1 MNIPR
6 FTRLFLCIIAAILFP
21 LTVMSNSAAPRRPD
35 FAFPQKVSDDSEKN
49 LERALEKGRDVDAL
63 RALINLTLAQNAI
76 DSDRMPSCLARIDS
90 LQSRF
95 ASPAMR
101 SLLYL
106 LRATIY
112 TDYYRSQMWTIDR
125 RPATGDSER
134 PDDYTQW
141 NAGQFQACV
150 AELLNAAMANPDAL
164 LAAPLRDYDPLLDIP
179 AKDAGVEY
187 TFYPSLLDFVGGSAI
202 ELVSSFR
209 TPDARALAD
218 EYRATLIRL
227 NASHPAPLI
236 VNRIAQIQ
244 NRAQN
249 GDAMRRELIGLYN
262 SSQGSAFCGEALI
275 ALGDVTDYD
284 NIDRC
289 RELKALIDG
298 FEERY
303 PTYVRINS
311 IKNIAANILSR
322 RASVEVSSVV
332 APGDF
337 ISFDA
342 RAYNIPE
349 LMVDIYRLPDSFDG
363 VNDDYYSLE
372 GGYIPPTLRKVA
384 SRKLAFAGIT
394 PFVAEASDSV
404 RLIEP
409 GYYIAVADAPGMRR
423 DSNPKVIRC
432 TALALGSLSFGSDVW
447 AMVVN
452 PLTGAPVGDAE
463 VWCRGDKAKKERVGV
478 TNVDGLFAVSAFN
491 GRRGAYYPVKGS
503 DRFAGSRYINFYG
516 TASLDTARRYYC
528 EPYTDLPLYHPGDT
542 LRFAAVLYSIKERD
556 YRVEPGRALTAV
568 LFDAN
573 RQEVDTLELATD
585 SYGRVTGTFAL
596 PDDGRLNGRYSLRI
610 TADGITGW
618 ANFTVS
624 DYKLP
629 SFEVKVT
636 DNAVNTPSKGDV
648 TVKGS
653 ARTYSGMPVA
663 AGRVTVRIVREML
676 WRWWQPDNGEFQPLE
691 LAATTDAAGDWQVVA
706 PAAELAKGGH
716 NAWFRAEVTITS
728 ADGESQAAQSV
739 FTLGP
744 SLRIEAP
751 LAQSYDVTSPLT
763 LPVRVVDT
771 KGDVVPGVKVDYTVS
786 RDDKAVASGS
796 FTTDK
801 PQVDWSAVTPGTYQ
815 IEFAIEGDTARCNAV
830 ALYRPDVD
838 RSPSQSLLWTP
849 THTVNL
855 SVEGTTDILLG
866 TSMDTTHV
874 LYTLYD
880 YEEIIER
887 RWLALPAGLH
897 RIEAAT
903 RRGGEP
909 SLRASFIAVGRYA
922 SEEQTISFRP
932 AINPRDLK
940 IKAEVMRDRLT
951 PGAEETWRFSV
962 VNATGTPVAAAVML
976 DMYNKA
982 LDALTPGGWYLNVAS
997 PASLSLRWN
1006 QPIWDRMTNIWLG
1019 SYGDNR
1025 LKTLSYHLPEWQLY
1039 GQTLSPQTF
1048 RNGLRIRGTATMK
1061 SAAPAPAA
1069 VESVY
1074 AVDEMADEAAN
1085 VVEHKSALG
1094 VIGSAKED
1102 SAELTEEEAAADA
1115 GAGSAEQSQS
1125 GPEVA
1130 YRDSETPL
1138 ALFRPMLVTG
1148 PDGSLTLT
1156 FTVPNANATWALNA
1170 LAWTDDMRAARMEA
1184 TILASKPVMVKPN
1197 APRFLREG
1205 DKAVILTSVMNA
1217 TDSAMKAMAVIE
1229 LFDPATGKT
1238 LSTVTESVDL
1248 APQATVIVPVTAEA
1262 APGLTMIGLRAK
1274 ASTADF
1280 ADGEQ
1285 LVMPVLPAATPVID
1299 SEPFYLG
1306 PDTHHAEVTMPAPK
1320 DATDVVTTLEFCE
1333 NPVWYVVTALP
1344 GLAAE
1349 EPVSAPQ
1356 AADAL
1361 FSAAVARGLLSRYP
1375 VIAEALREWTARGAS
1390 SEELTSMLERNDDLK
1405 QLALAATPWMMDARS
1420 DTERMQ
1426 RLALLFDEK
1435 RVEKS
1440 INTAIGLLSR
1450 LERGNGGWAWIAAI
1464 DEPSQWATESVLS
1477 VLATLDQYGFTPSD
1491 DRLAAMTAKAVKF
1504 VDTEAVKNHRRSPEA
1519 PMVGYAMLRT
1529 CFPQVAESSEVQS
1542 IVNQAVQAVVK
1553 GWKEWPLAQKPQA
1566 AMLLYRRDYKA
1577 VAAQILQS
1585 MREFM
1590 VTTPDKGSFFPS
1602 LQNRAW
1608 GYIGYTADA
1617 LRAFALIEPGAPEV
1631 DGLRHWLVVQK
1642 QATDWGSS
1650 AAATDVVAAI
1660 LASSQ
1665 TWLADAQGATVC
1677 VDGRRVAVP
1686 AIDRRLGY
1694 FRLPVA
1700 AKADGEVSVTV
1711 DKPADT
1717 PAWGA
1722 VIRRSVQPLRSV
1734 EAASCDDI
1742 SIEKT
1747 VIGSD
1752 SLALGRKVTVRLL
1765 VRVNRNLNYVTITD
1779 ARAAC
1784 FEPVSQLPSVQ
1795 FAEGV
1800 CFYLEPRDSQTDIFV
1815 TTMPKGTYVITYD
1828 LYVNNAGSFASGIAT
1843 ASSQY
1848 EPGIAARSAGSVLT
1862 VR

>member
-1 MNIPR
+1 MNISR
-6 FTRLFLCIIAAILFP
+6 FTRFIICIIAALIIP
-21 LTVMSNSAAPRRPD
+21 LTAMSNPAAPRRPD
-35 FAFPQKVSDDSEKN
+35 FAFPQKVSDDSETN
-49 LERALEKGRDVDAL
+49 LERALEKGRDVGAI

-76 DSDRMPSCLARIDS
+76 DSDRMPACLERIDS
-90 LQSRF
+90 LQDRF
-95 ASPAMR
+95 ASPANR

-112 TDYYRSQMWTIDR
+112 TEYYRSQSWTIDR
-125 RPATGDSER
+125 RPDTGSPAR

-141 NAGQFQACV
+141 SAGQFQACV
-150 AELLNAAMANPDAL
+150 SELLNAAMSNPDAL
-164 LAAPLRDYDPLLDIP
+164 AAARLRDYDVLLDVP
-179 AKDAGVEY
+179 AKDASIEY
-187 TFYPSLLDFVGGSAI
+187 MFYPSLLDFVGGNAI
-202 ELVSSFR
+202 ELISSFR
-209 TPDARALAD
+209 NPDARALAD

-236 VNRIAQIQ
+236 VDRIAQILSDS
-244 NRAQN
+244 AH
-249 GDAMRRELIGLYN
+249 GDAMRSELIELYRT
-262 SSQGSAFCGEALI
+262 SDGTAFCGEALI
-275 ALGDVTDYD
+275 ALGSVTDYD

-289 RELKALIDG
+289 RELKALVEG

-303 PTYVRINS
+303 PTYVRIDCV
-311 IKNIAANILSR
+311 KNIVANIVDR
-322 RASVEVSSVV
+322 RGSLNVADVV
-332 APGDF
+332 VPGDF
-337 ISFDA
+337 LTFDA
-342 RAYNIPE
+342 KVYNIPE
-349 LMVDIYRLPDSFDG
+349 LTVSIYRLPDSFDG
-363 VNDDYYSLE
+363 VNDCIYSLHD
-372 GGYIPPTLRKVA
+372 GYIPPTLRKIA
-384 SRKLAFAGIT
+384 SRKLVFAGSA

-423 DSNPKVIRC
+423 DSSPRVIRC
-432 TALALGSLSFGSDVW
+432 TSMALGSLSFGSDVW

-452 PLTGAPVGDAE
+452 PLTGEPVGNTE
-463 VWCRGDKAKKERVGV
+463 VWRKDDKAKNERVGV
-478 TNVDGLFAVSAFN
+478 TNVEGLVAVSAFN
-491 GRRGAYYPVKGS
+491 GGRGGYYPVKGS
-503 DRFAGSRYINFYG
+503 DRFAASHYINFYG
-516 TASLDTARRYYC
+516 TAPLDTARRYYC
-528 EPYTDLPLYHPGDT
+528 EPYPDLPLYHPGDT
-542 LRFAAVLYSIKERD
+542 LRFAAVLYSIKDCD
-556 YRVEPGRALTAV
+556 YRVEPGRTLTAV

-573 RQEVDTLELATD
+573 RQEVDTMELVSD

-610 TADGITGW
+610 TADGITGR

-636 DNAVNTPSKGDV
+636 DKAVNSPSVGDV
-648 TVKGS
+648 TVIGT

-663 AGRVTVRIVREML
+663 EGRVTVRIVREML
-676 WRWWQPDNGEFQPLE
+676 WRWWQPDNGEFQPVE
-691 LAATTDAAGDWQVVA
+691 LTAVTDGDGVWQVTV
-706 PAAELAKGGH
+706 PAADLAKAGR
-716 NAWFRAEVTITS
+716 NAWFRAEVTVTS

-744 SLRIEAP
+744 SLRVEAP

-763 LPVRVVDT
+763 IPVRVVDT
-771 KGDVVPGVKVDYTVS
+771 KGDVVPGVKVVYTVS
-786 RDDKAVASGS
+786 CDDKAVAAGS

-801 PQVDWSAVTPGTYQ
+801 PQVDWSAILPGTYR
-815 IEFAIEGDTARCNAV
+815 IEFAIEGDTARCDDV

-838 RSPSQSLLWTP
+838 RSPSDALLWTP
-849 THTVNL
+849 SQSVNL
-855 SVEGTTDILLG
+855 SVDGATDILLG
-866 TSMDTTHV
+866 TSMDTTYV

-880 YEEIIER
+880 YEKIIER
-887 RWLALPAGLH
+887 RWLTLPAGLH
-897 RIEAAT
+897 SIEAAT
-903 RRGGEP
+903 GRGGEP
-909 SLRASFIAVGRYA
+909 SMHASFIAAGRYT
-922 SEEQTISFRP
+922 SEERNVSLRP
-932 AINPRDLK
+932 AINPRALK
-940 IKAEVMRDRLT
+940 IKAEAMRDRVT
-951 PGAEETWRFSV
+951 PGAEETWRFTV

-982 LDALTPGGWYLNVAS
+982 LDALTPGGWNLNVAS
-997 PASLSLRWN
+997 PASLALRWN
-1006 QPIWDRMTNIWLG
+1006 KPIWNRMIDVWLS
-1019 SYGDNR
+1019 SYGSNR
-1025 LKTLSYHLPEWQLY
+1025 LKATSYYLPEWQLY

-1048 RNGLRIRGTATMK
+1048 RNGLRIRGAAMMT
-1061 SAAPAPAA
+1061 SAAPAPAVAEDA
-1069 VESVY
+1069 VV
-1074 AVDEMADEAAN
+1074 AN
-1085 VVEHKSALG
+1085 AKEYKSALKME
-1094 VIGSAKED
+1094 GSNAD
-1102 SAELTEEEAAADA
+1102 ASAELAEEEVAADA
-1115 GAGSAEQSQS
+1115 GAGSAGQSQRE
-1125 GPEVA
+1125 PQVA

-1138 ALFRPMLVTG
+1138 ALFRPMLATG
-1148 PDGSLTLT
+1148 SDGALTLT

-1217 TDSAMKAMAVIE
+1217 TDSAMKATAVIE
-1229 LFDPATGKT
+1229 LFDPATGTT
-1238 LSTVTESVDL
+1238 LSTVKESVDL
-1248 APQATVIVPVTAEA
+1248 APQATAIVPVTAEA

-1299 SEPFYLG
+1299 TEPFYLG
-1306 PDTHHAEVTMPAPK
+1306 PDTHHAEVTMPAAK
-1320 DATDVVTTLEFCE
+1320 DASDVVTTLEFCE

-1349 EPVSAPQ
+1349 EPVSAPK

-1361 FSAAVARGLLSRYP
+1361 FSAAVARGLVSRYP
-1375 VIAEALREWTARGAS
+1375 AIAEALREWTARGAS

-1435 RVEKS
+1435 RVEKR
-1440 INTAIGLLSR
+1440 INTAVSLLAR

-1464 DEPSQWATESVLS
+1464 GEPSQWATECVLS
-1477 VLATLDQYGFTPSD
+1477 TLATLDEYGFTPSD
-1491 DRLAAMTAKAVKF
+1491 SRLKEMTAKAVRF
-1504 VDTEAVKNHRRSPEA
+1504 VDAEAVKDHRRSPDT

-1529 CFPQVAESSEVQS
+1529 CFPQVAQSSEVEA
-1542 IVNQAVQAVVK
+1542 IVNQAVQDVVK
-1553 GWKEWPLAQKPQA
+1553 DWKEWPLTEKPDA
-1566 AMLLYRRDYKA
+1566 AMLLWRSDYKT
-1577 VAAQILQS
+1577 VAGQILQS

-1590 VTTPDKGSFFPS
+1590 VTTPEKGSFFPS
-1602 LQNRAW
+1602 FQNRAW
-1608 GYIGYTADA
+1608 GYIGYTANA

-1650 AAATDVVAAI
+1650 AAATDIVAAI

-1665 TWLADAQGATVC
+1665 TWLADAQGATVS
-1677 VDGRRVAVP
+1677 VDGRQVAVP

-1700 AKADGEVSVTV
+1700 AKAGGEVSVTV
-1711 DKPADT
+1711 DKPAGT

-1747 VIGSD
+1747 IIGSD
-1752 SLALGRKVTVRLL
+1752 SLSLGGKVTVRLL
-1765 VRVNRNLNYVTITD
+1765 LQVKRNLNYVTITD

-1795 FAEGV
+1795 YAEGV
-1800 CFYLEPRDSQTDIFV
+1800 GFYLEPRDAQTDIFV
-1815 TTMPKGTYVITYD
+1815 STMPKGTYVITYD

-1848 EPGIAARSAGSVLT
+1848 EPGITARSAGSILT